1 MAVSLLAFAS
11 EDSVREPLSV
21 VELLWEDEVLS
32 LEEALLS
39 VL

>member
-1 MAVSLLAFAS
+1 MVVSLLAFAS
-11 EDSVREPLSV
+11 GDSVREPLSV

-32 LEEALLS
+32 LEEALLP